1 MEQKMKILILE
12 DSQARINTFKQKLN
26 NKEYELYFFD
36 KVKDA
41 ELALENIGGFSVA
54 FLDHDL
60 DNEIFVDSNN
70 ENTGYQLA
78 KYIAEKNIDIPS
90 IIIHSMNVVGAQNM
104 KSLLPKAE
112 IIPFPLLFN

>member
-1 MEQKMKILILE
+1 MKILILE

-26 NKEYELYFFD
+26 SKDYELYFFD
-36 KVKDA
+36 KVEDA

-60 DNEIFVDSNN
+60 DGEIFVDSNK

-78 KYIAEKNIDIPS
+78 KFISDKKIDIPS

-104 KSLLPKAE
+104 KNLLPKAE
-112 IIPFPLLFN
+112 VIPFPLLFN